1 MSAGSSVTP
10 GGLGPAPERGGGGI
24 PAAPPLH
31 RGPGME
37 PLPGITARA
46 AVFDRAR
53 GARLDAAEYFA
64 VALPRLFPEAL
75 VGCDVAWQK
84 RSGIV
89 VVVMRFAE
97 RLFGP
102 SERSRLD
109 FWLARAGVRSADLG
123 AVSAEA
129 RAAFFANLDRC
140 EVRRMGLAPDQL
152 LPGVAE
158 LFTAA
163 GAPAGRKP
171 PPVTGPVLSMDVGGP
186 GWEGIRYAP
195 EEQTL
200 FIPGL
205 LAPPQGDEL
214 TLSLR
219 VLGQER
225 PFETGARVAWVRG
238 SQPGARPNPGFALEL
253 LDPPPEVMA
262 ALEAHPPP
270 PVPPAVAALRAHPRY
285 EVNAPVM
292 VAASA
297 VPAAAATSPGTAAV
311 LPLEPAP
318 AAEVLTATIEYA
330 SDQELAADYVANLS
344 QGGAF
349 VRTSRASPPG
359 THLRL
364 SMRLPRGDEL
374 SAPAVV
380 IMTNEKGMGVKFELG
395 EEEEQRLAAAI
406 AHISARARR
415 ALVVDDD
422 AVVRR
427 MLQEALQQRGFEV
440 LTADDGKTGLSML
453 SDELLALDL
462 LVTDIRMREMD
473 GETLI
478 RTIRRAGGECDLA
491 IVAVTGSLEAD
502 VEKRLENEGA
512 DAVLDKA
519 LGPELIAQ
527 AADAVLE
534 RKRLARA

>member
-1 MSAGSSVTP
+1 
-10 GGLGPAPERGGGGI
+10 
-24 PAAPPLH
+24 LH
-31 RGPGME
+31 DGALME
-37 PLPGITARA
+37 PLPGITALA

-53 GARLDAAEYFA
+53 GARLDAAERFA
-64 VALPRLFPEAL
+64 VTLPRLFPEAL
-75 VGCDVAWQK
+75 VGCDVAWQA

-97 RLFGP
+97 RHFGP
-102 SERSRLD
+102 GARSRLD

-123 AVSAEA
+123 RVPAAQ
-129 RAAFFANLDRC
+129 RATFFANLDRC

-152 LPGVAE
+152 LAGVAE
-158 LFTAA
+158 IFTAA
-163 GAPAGRKP
+163 GALADRKQR
-171 PPVTGPVLSMDVGGP
+171 PVTGPVLAMDVGGP
-186 GWEGIRYAP
+186 GWEGVRYVA
-195 EEQTL
+195 EEHIL

-205 LAPPQGDEL
+205 LAPPEGDEL

-219 VLGQER
+219 VTGQER
-225 PFETGARVAWVRG
+225 PLEMGARVAWVRG
-238 SQPGARPNPGFALEL
+238 PQPAGGPPPGFALAL
-253 LDPPPEVMA
+253 LDPPSEILS
-262 ALEAHPPP
+262 ALVERPPP
-270 PVPPAVAALRAHPRY
+270 PVLPAGATLRAHPRY
-285 EVNAPVM
+285 AVKAPV
-292 VAASA
+292 VVTAPGAPPEAGEAPPTEAA
-297 VPAAAATSPGTAAV
+297 PP
-311 LPLEPAP
+311 LPLDPE
-318 AAEVLTATIEYA
+318 AAGEVLTATIEYA
-330 SDQELAADYVANLS
+330 SDQELAADYLENLS

-349 VRTSRASPPG
+349 VRTSHPSPAG
-359 THLRL
+359 THLAL
-364 SMRLPRGDEL
+364 SMRLPGGDTL

-380 IMTNEKGMGVKFELG
+380 ITMSEKGMGVKFKLSEAA
-395 EEEEQRLAAAI
+395 EQQLAAAI

-462 LVTDIRMREMD
+462 LVTDIRMPQMD

-491 IVAVTGSLEAD
+491 IVAMTGSLEAD
-502 VEKRLENEGA
+502 IEKRLESEGA

>member
-1 MSAGSSVTP
+1 
-10 GGLGPAPERGGGGI
+10 
-24 PAAPPLH
+24 
-31 RGPGME
+31 ME

-75 VGCDVAWQK
+75 VGCDVAWQAK
-84 RSGIV
+84 SGIV

-102 SERSRLD
+102 SERTRLD

-123 AVSAEA
+123 AVSAAA
-129 RAAFFANLDRC
+129 RASFFANLEQC
-140 EVRRMGLAPDQL
+140 EERRMGLAPDQL

-163 GAPAGRKP
+163 GAPADRKP
-171 PPVTGPVLSMDVGGP
+171 PPVTGPVLAMDVGGP
-186 GWEGIRYAP
+186 GWEGVCYVAG
-195 EEQTL
+195 EQTL

-205 LAPPQGDEL
+205 LAPPRGDVL

-219 VLGQER
+219 VLGQDR

-238 SQPGARPNPGFALEL
+238 SQPGAGPHPGFALEL

-262 ALEAHPPP
+262 ALLARQPPP
-270 PVPPAVAALRAHPRY
+270 LPPAGVALRAYPRY
-285 EVNAPVM
+285 AVNAPV
-292 VAASA
+292 VVTAPAAPAAGEAPPGQASA
-297 VPAAAATSPGTAAV
+297 P
-311 LPLEPAP
+311 LPLERDP
-318 AAEVLTATIEYA
+318 AAEVSTATIEYA

-359 THLRL
+359 TRLRL

-374 SAPAVV
+374 SAPAIV
-380 IMTNEKGMGVKFELG
+380 IMTNEKGMGVKFELDEAA
-395 EEEEQRLAAAI
+395 EERLAAAI

-491 IVAVTGSLEAD
+491 IVAMTGSLEAE
-502 VEKRLENEGA
+502 VEKRLEHEGA

-534 RKRLARA
+534 RKRLAQA